1 MRRRIGSGSRDRV
14 RVAASLVFILDE
26 QPPPDTPLSAK
37 LANVDS
43 IPAAVLIP
51 MTRIDI
57 PIGAPCPTANAPA
70 VVILRLLVAVE
81 VAAFDSVAVP
91 PVTELMVVPEGI
103 PLPLTA
109 SPEATVLGKLP
120 EIVTVEEP
128 CVSEALRIS
137 RLGPRLVSCPNRLS
151 GWSP

>member
-1 MRRRIGSGSRDRV
+1 M
-14 RVAASLVFILDE
+14 LDE

-51 MTRIDI
+51 MTRIEM
-57 PIGAPCPTANAPA
+57 PMGAPCPTASAL
-70 VVILRLLVAVE
+70 VVVTLRLVVAVE
-81 VAAFDSVAVP
+81 VAEFDSVALP

-109 SPEATVLGKLP
+109 SPEATVPGKLP

-128 CVSEALRIS
+128 CVSEALRIR
-137 RLGPRLVSCPNRLS
+137 RLGPRLVS
-151 GWSP
+151 